1 MSAFKTGYRAL
12 VSAFEPGFLRFM
24 ESGQTPVRKVTCK
37 SIDTRR
43 KLVKNG
49 ESSHF
54 ELFCAE
60 DGGNVK
66 NTRKMMILG
75 ASAFLGAG
83 LLLTGCKSAPELTKA
98 DALAAIQAKYDQ
110 TPAVGAN
117 ITVDDLGMRQ
127 GAAAKYWE
135 RTTIYP
141 NKYWADFKLTAEGKK
156 VIKLKDGSDVIK
168 WRPES
173 TEDKN
178 FSVIVTTVAANHLKA
193 KDLKDVEDETIPGVS
208 KAKGV
213 QFNESVSLEGVPDAL
228 QNIAHNPGNK
238 LSTKRQADF
247 ALEDGAWKLHSIQ

>member
-1 MSAFKTGYRAL
+1 
-12 VSAFEPGFLRFM
+12 M
-24 ESGQTPVRKVTCK
+24 ESKQWPVRKVTCK
-37 SIDTRR
+37 PIDTRR
-43 KLVKNG
+43 KLDKNG

-66 NTRKMMILG
+66 NTKKMMILG

-83 LLLTGCKSAPELTKA
+83 LLLTGCKSAPELTSA
-98 DALAAIQAKYDQ
+98 NAQALIQAKYDQ

-141 NKYWADFKLTAEGKK
+141 NKFWADFKLTAEGKK
-156 VIKLKDGSDVIK
+156 AVKLPDGSDVIK
-168 WRPES
+168 WRPENAGD
-173 TEDKN
+173 TK
-178 FSVIVTTVAANHLKA
+178 FSVIVQTVAANHLKA
-193 KDLKDVEDETIPGVS
+193 KDVKEPQDETVPGVTT
-208 KAKGV
+208 AKGV
-213 QFNESVSLEGVPDAL
+213 QFNESVSLDGVPDAL

-247 ALEDGAWKLHSIQ
+247 SLEDGAWKLHSIQ